1 MKLIKYLTVIFTA
14 VYAFFLTGCDITD
27 HNPHDSAP
35 LTPPTGV
42 YSVNGDNRV
51 DIYWD
56 LSRNKNVSGYNVY
69 YSYSYD
75 GKYTLLGSTQ
85 SDHFIDDGAKN
96 GDTYFYA
103 VTAYDYD
110 GNESDLSRESVQNTP
125 RPEGFSQVIYDY
137 RNYPNTSGY
146 EFSSVSI
153 LPYDSKNTDFFFEN
167 YQGKFYLDV
176 WNDSDI
182 MDLGPT
188 RDIYDIQAAP
198 SSGWSSTKD
207 VEAIVGH
214 TYVIWTFDNHFAKV
228 RISNITNERVTF
240 DWAYQTVEGNKLLKE
255 ASGERKPLSYDE
267 SMHKRPLLK

>member
-14 VYAFFLTGCDITD
+14 VYAFLLTGCDITD

-56 LSRNKNVSGYNVY
+56 LSRNQNVSGYNVY

-85 SDHFIDDGAKN
+85 SDHFIDEGAKN

-103 VTAYDYD
+103 VTSYDYD

-125 RPEGFSQVIYDY
+125 RPEGFNQVIFDY

-146 EFSSVSI
+146 EFSSELI

-176 WNDSDI
+176 WDDSDI
-182 MDLGPT
+182 MDLGAT
-188 RDIYDIQAAP
+188 RDIYDIQTAP
-198 SSGWSSTKD
+198 STGWSGTKD
-207 VEAIVGH
+207 AEAIVGH

-255 ASGERKPLSYDE
+255 SSGERKSLSYDE
-267 SMHKRPLLK
+267 SLHKRPLKK